1 MRFKPE
7 TYDPFQSC
15 KKWAT
20 RYKKHY
26 SFLLFGANY
35 ILILFV
41 ISPLSAQTIYQ
52 EKAIEVGIDH
62 YFHNANFMG
71 GGAAVFDFNQ
81 DGWEDIWINGGSHR
95 DVLYQNNHDGTFK
108 EIGQSA
114 GLKITADY
122 KTTSVVT
129 GDYDND
135 GDRDVFITTRE
146 DQPNLLFQNNGD
158 NTFTEIGAI
167 ANLDEIAWSTT
178 ASFADI
184 DQDGFLD
191 IYVGNYVEEFKYLV
205 DRQQQ
210 ILSGY
215 DHICQPNFLY
225 LNNQDGTFSEVA
237 NQLNAADEGCALA
250 STFTDFD
257 NDGDTDLMVIND
269 YGQWVIPNNL
279 LINDGV
285 EAGNAFTEIDTNST
299 AKVGIYAM
307 GVAIGDY
314 DKDNDLDY
322 YITNLG
328 RNALLQNQ
336 GNGLFIDTTQFA
348 GVEDTYAEEELTV
361 GWGTT
366 FLDIDN
372 DSDLDLLVAN
382 GFISALSF
390 NRTNLKNED
399 KLFVNQGFSEEKG
412 GVYFKDESKL
422 CGLGD
427 ASTGRGL
434 VKADFDNDG
443 DLDLLIVRVTGTH
456 DPEFRRKVLYY
467 ENQLNS
473 ENNWLKVDLT
483 TLDAKKY
490 GAHLRI
496 VVDGES
502 WVEEINGGSSH
513 ASQHSSIVHFGLG
526 KAKIV
531 DSLIVQYIGGE
542 KAILTNLPVNEYLA
556 IEEGTLQTTSVENAQ
571 KSTNL
576 NLIVAPNPFRN
587 QTIISFTNPDD
598 QTFYLKVFDT
608 LGNIIFNKNTKDT
621 KIAFS
626 SNNLPNGFYL
636 VQLQNEKGQFE
647 HQKILIH

>member
-7 TYDPFQSC
+7 TYYPFQSC
-15 KKWAT
+15 DNLT
-20 RYKKHY
+20 TLNTKHRC
-26 SFLLFGANY
+26 FLLLCSY
-35 ILILFV
+35 SILILFS
-41 ISPLSAQTIYQ
+41 ISSISAQTIYQ

-95 DVLYQNNHDGTFK
+95 DVLYQNNQDGTFK

-146 DQPNLLFQNNGD
+146 DQPNLFFQNNGN

-184 DQDGFLD
+184 NQDGFLD

-205 DRQQQ
+205 DREKQ

-250 STFTDFD
+250 SAFTDFD

-269 YGQWVIPNNL
+269 YGQWVIPNNV
-279 LINDGV
+279 LINDGI
-285 EAGNAFTEIDTNST
+285 EEGNGFTEVDTNST

-336 GNGLFIDTTQFA
+336 GNGLFVDTTQFA

-399 KLFVNQGFSEEKG
+399 KLFINQGFSEEKG

-427 ASTGRGL
+427 ESTGRGL

-473 ENNWLKVDLT
+473 GNNWLKVDLK

-496 VVDGES
+496 VVGGES

-526 KAKIV
+526 ELVKV
-531 DSLIVQYIGGE
+531 DSLVIQYVGGE
-542 KAILTNLPVNEYLA
+542 TAILTDLPVNELLI
-556 IEEGTLQTTSVENAQ
+556 IEEETLQSTSTSAVN
-571 KSTNL
+571 NL
-576 NLIVAPNPFRN
+576 TDLDLTISPNPFNN
-587 QTIISFTNPDD
+587 QTIIRFNNPNF
-598 QTFYLKVFDT
+598 QTFHLKIFDT
-608 LGNIIFNKNTKDT
+608 LGNIIFDKKTRNSQIK
-621 KIAFS
+621 FE
-626 SNNLPNGFYL
+626 SNNLLKGFYL
-636 VQLQNEKGQFE
+636 IHLINEKGQFE
-647 HQKILIH
+647 SHKILIY